1 MSGHDDLLR
10 KGFGHAR
17 RHEPVPEI
25 APSDRAPPWV
35 NVISNQMALLIKEI
49 REMKQSTTDL
59 IAATND
65 LVSNDAAMEKA
76 VDDLVAAQ
84 ASGDDAAVETAV
96 GQLKILKANQ
106 SSHLAALVTAIPPV
120 VAAPTDPAPVT
131 VGQPATASTGQ

>member
-1 MSGHDDLLR
+1 MSGHEDLLR
-10 KGFGHAR
+10 QGFGHSK
-17 RHEPVPEI
+17 RHEKIPEFDPSERVP
-25 APSDRAPPWV
+25 AWA
-35 NVISNQMALLIKEI
+35 NVLCSQMALLIREV

-96 GQLKILKANQ
+96 GQLKTLKANQ

-120 VAAPTDPAPVT
+120 VAAPTDPASVT
-131 VGQPATASTGQ
+131 IGQPATASTGQ